1 MNNRTCSE
9 ISQSALPRSFVIFSL
24 FDVLKISQNN
34 GFAEIT
40 WPFGSLMAA
49 ARPVLFICLSI
60 FLRMFERNKDWAL
73 PYKTR
78 MVQHIITLK
87 AAERIPKAMKLDE
100 KAKLKHQA
108 ARPTKMSI
116 SQLGAWIVPIP
127 LGL

>member
-1 MNNRTCSE
+1 MAIRVAYGCSE
-9 ISQSALPRSFVIFSL
+9 ASIIHLP
-24 FDVLKISQNN
+24 
-34 GFAEIT
+34 EH
-40 WPFGSLMAA
+40 
-49 ARPVLFICLSI
+49 
-60 FLRMFERNKDWAL
+60 FLRIFERNNDWAL

-116 SQLGAWIVPIP
+116 SQLGAWIGPIP